1 MAQEEKGRGTAD
13 MPRDTIHG
21 AGSKQKESK
30 EGDSHAVH
38 AVHEPREPRAAE
50 ASKEGGAG
58 VSGAAGEV
66 HARPVQ
72 VLPASQPRQ
81 ASQHGGAEQGGREAS
96 ASVSGTS
103 GPDAGSTSPRSRGD
117 PGGSSVASGV
127 ASAAEEDKVTR
138 PAKDEAAEAAAKSQE
153 GRGEDSAQE
162 GLGASGEAA
171 LGGLGLAPDSE
182 YSKTQIHTERSDY
195 PTSSGDGQHAVSDT
209 GKDEQMQVDEDEPAS
224 AANKNEGDAKGKG
237 KEVSK
242 PAMFAYANAPR
253 LPPTQAPAA
262 PRGLASLPARPS
274 AAVSFGRSRAPLP
287 SQNDSYATSLGAPLR
302 DKKDGPRP
310 VDRSA
315 LTSLIF
321 SATPR
326 PASELLQLPLPSRRQ
341 TRRATGAGVLIPVER
356 LPLLPLPPLPPIL
369 DAKVE
374 KVVFSHQSLFPRDA
388 GVFEYPV
395 QIKDGDWHG
404 GVPHYE
410 KLEHVGDAILGGVVT
425 TWLHRCWPGLTCGT
439 ATVSVTVIA
448 R

>member
-38 AVHEPREPRAAE
+38 AVHEPREPRAE

-81 ASQHGGAEQGGREAS
+81 ASQHGGAEQEGREAS

-103 GPDAGSTSPRSRGD
+103 GPDAGSTSARPRSGD
-117 PGGSSVASGV
+117 PASSSAASGV

-138 PAKDEAAEAAAKSQE
+138 PAKDEAAEAAKSEQQGE
-153 GRGEDSAQE
+153 GRSRE

-182 YSKTQIHTERSDY
+182 YSKTQIITEKSDY
-195 PTSSGDGQHAVSDT
+195 PTDSGDGQHAVSST
-209 GKDEQMQVDEDEPAS
+209 GKDEQMQVDEDDPPA
-224 AANKNEGDAKGKG
+224 AADVTEEDAKGKG
-237 KEVSK
+237 MEVSK

-287 SQNDSYATSLGAPLR
+287 SQNDSYATSLGAPPSH

-395 QIKDGDWHG
+395 AIRDGDWHG